1 VDHPSKLT
9 HLSLCTG
16 YGGIDLGLSRAL
28 GGALRTITYVEI
40 GAFNVENLVSK
51 IESELLDVAPI
62 FTDLK
67 RFPWELYH
75 GKVDIISGGFP
86 CQPFSSAGRQAGDD
100 DPRHRLTS
108 L

>member
-1 VDHPSKLT
+1 VDYTQKLT
-9 HLSLCTG
+9 HISLCTG
-16 YGGIDLGLSRAL
+16 YGGIDLGLRDAL
-28 GGALRTITYVEI
+28 RNVRTITYVEI